1 MSIDEFD
8 FDFDDEKYKKKKNG
22 EPTRENIIE
31 KIQKYLNNDLIN
43 ISVTVSFSGSSY
55 MPNPEFKKIKT
66 SIDNS
71 LSLSKDKSNDNYE
84 LEIVS
89 KGDYFIIYIERSMIK
104 IDKSDIIK
112 LGIMKDKSG
121 YGVLTFELKNK
132 DKKIE
137 LMLKSNQIYE
147 YHSSIRVD
155 VLYSFKEDKIL
166 EFLFSELYEYIERKT
181 NSTYL

>member
-8 FDFDDEKYKKKKNG
+8 FDDEEYEARKNG
-22 EPTRENIIE
+22 ETTREKIIE
-31 KIQKYLNNDLIN
+31 KIQKYLKNDLIN
-43 ISVTVSFSGSSY
+43 VTINVSFSGNSY
-55 MPNPEFKKIKT
+55 IYKPEFKKIKE
-66 SIDNS
+66 SIDSS
-71 LSLSKDKSNDNYE
+71 LSLSRDKSNENYE

-89 KGDYFIIYIERSMIK
+89 KGDYFIIYIEKSMIK

-112 LGIMKDKSG
+112 IAIIKERTG
-121 YGVLTFELKNK
+121 YDVLVFELKNK
-132 DKKIE
+132 DNRIE
-137 LMLKSNQIYE
+137 IMLKSNQKYE
-147 YHSSIRVD
+147 YNSSIRVD